1 IMSYVGIDISKDSFV
16 VAFSSASKSKT
27 ITYQNDDKGIE
38 KFINTLDKEQ
48 HHCVMEATGN
58 YGVNLLYHL
67 CEQEIKVSLINPKQS
82 NFLSKMKL
90 STAKTDNK
98 DARLLVEYGEKMNP
112 EVYKMPSDKIILL
125 KQKQTVLTHLI
136 KQRTASK
143 NQLKSLEL
151 LNKKDNLA
159 IDMLKNN
166 IDNLDKLID
175 NLEKDIVSIT
185 EEEFEKQVQLLT
197 SIKGI
202 GKKVATTLVIITN
215 GFSFFENP
223 KQLSRYIGICPTY
236 QQSGKSL
243 NYNGH
248 INRNGHSTLRGQ
260 LFIASWSAAKYNSS
274 CKALFERLRE
284 EGKPWKLA
292 QIAVCNKLIR
302 QAFAVIK
309 SGVAYIDGHV
319 PTLSVPMQT
328 AI

>member
-1 IMSYVGIDISKDSFV
+1 MSYVGIDISKDSFV

-38 KFINTLDKEQ
+38 KFINTLDKKQ

-166 IDNLDKLID
+166 IDNLDKLIY

>member
-1 IMSYVGIDISKDSFV
+1 MSYVGIDISKDSFV
-16 VAFSSASKSKT
+16 VAFSSAYKSKT

>member
-1 IMSYVGIDISKDSFV
+1 MSYVGVDISKDSFV

-166 IDNLDKLID
+166 IDNLDKLIY

>member
-1 IMSYVGIDISKDSFV
+1 MSYVGVDISKDSFV

-166 IDNLDKLID
+166 IDNLDKLIY

-260 LFIASWSAAKYNSS
+260 LFIASWSATKYNSS

>member
-1 IMSYVGIDISKDSFV
+1 MSYVGIDISKDSFV
-16 VAFSSASKSKT
+16 VAFSSAYKSKT

-38 KFINTLDKEQ
+38 KFINTLDKKQ

-166 IDNLDKLID
+166 IDNLDKLIY

-260 LFIASWSAAKYNSS
+260 LFIASWSATKYNSS
-274 CKALFERLRE
+274 CKALFEKLRE

>member
-1 IMSYVGIDISKDSFV
+1 MSYVGIDISKDSFV

-166 IDNLDKLID
+166 IDNLDKLIY

-260 LFIASWSAAKYNSS
+260 LFIASWSATKYNSS

>member
-1 IMSYVGIDISKDSFV
+1 MSYVGIDISKDSFV
-16 VAFSSASKSKT
+16 VAFSSAYKSKT

-38 KFINTLDKEQ
+38 KFINTLDKKQ

-260 LFIASWSAAKYNSS
+260 LFIASWSATKYNSS
-274 CKALFERLRE
+274 CKALFEKLRE

>member
-1 IMSYVGIDISKDSFV
+1 MSYVGIDISKDSFV
-16 VAFSSASKSKT
+16 VAFSSAYKSKT

-38 KFINTLDKEQ
+38 KFINTLDKKQ

-166 IDNLDKLID
+166 IDNLDKLIY

-260 LFIASWSAAKYNSS
+260 LFIASWSATKYNSS

>member
-1 IMSYVGIDISKDSFV
+1 MSYVGVDISKDSFV

-112 EVYKMPSDKIILL
+112 KVYKMPSDKIILL

-166 IDNLDKLID
+166 IDNLDKLIN

-319 PTLSVPMQT
+319 PTLSAPMQT

>member
-1 IMSYVGIDISKDSFV
+1 MSYVGVDISKDSFV

-260 LFIASWSAAKYNSS
+260 LFIASWSATKYNSS

>member
-1 IMSYVGIDISKDSFV
+1 MSYVGIDISKDSFV

>member
-1 IMSYVGIDISKDSFV
+1 MSYVGIDISKDSFV

-27 ITYQNDDKGIE
+27 ITYQNEDKGIE

-166 IDNLDKLID
+166 IDNLDKLIN

>member
-1 IMSYVGIDISKDSFV
+1 MSYVGIDISKDSFV

-166 IDNLDKLID
+166 IDNLDKLIN

>member
-1 IMSYVGIDISKDSFV
+1 MSYVGIDISKDSFV

-38 KFINTLDKEQ
+38 KFINTHDKKQ

-166 IDNLDKLID
+166 IDNLDKLIY

-260 LFIASWSAAKYNSS
+260 LFIASWSATKYNSS

>member
-1 IMSYVGIDISKDSFV
+1 MSYVGIDISKDSFV
-16 VAFSSASKSKT
+16 VAFSSAYKRKT

>member
-1 IMSYVGIDISKDSFV
+1 MSYVGIDISKDSFV

-260 LFIASWSAAKYNSS
+260 LFIASWSATKYNSS

>member
-1 IMSYVGIDISKDSFV
+1 MSYVGIDISKDSFV

-98 DARLLVEYGEKMNP
+98 DARLLGEKMNP

-166 IDNLDKLID
+166 IDNLDKLIN

>member
-1 IMSYVGIDISKDSFV
+1 MSYVGVDISKDSFV

-136 KQRTASK
+136 KQRTAS
-143 NQLKSLEL
+143 
-151 LNKKDNLA
+151 
-159 IDMLKNN
+159 
-166 IDNLDKLID
+166 
-175 NLEKDIVSIT
+175 
-185 EEEFEKQVQLLT
+185 
-197 SIKGI
+197 
-202 GKKVATTLVIITN
+202 
-215 GFSFFENP
+215 
-223 KQLSRYIGICPTY
+223 
-236 QQSGKSL
+236 
-243 NYNGH
+243 
-248 INRNGHSTLRGQ
+248 
-260 LFIASWSAAKYNSS
+260 
-274 CKALFERLRE
+274 
-284 EGKPWKLA
+284 
-292 QIAVCNKLIR
+292 
-302 QAFAVIK
+302 
-309 SGVAYIDGHV
+309 
-319 PTLSVPMQT
+319 
-328 AI
+328 

>member
-1 IMSYVGIDISKDSFV
+1 MSYVGVDISKDSFV

-166 IDNLDKLID
+166 IDNLDKLIN

-223 KQLSRYIGICPTY
+223 KQLSRYIGICPIY

>member
-1 IMSYVGIDISKDSFV
+1 M
-16 VAFSSASKSKT
+16 
-27 ITYQNDDKGIE
+27 
-38 KFINTLDKEQ
+38 
-48 HHCVMEATGN
+48 
-58 YGVNLLYHL
+58 
-67 CEQEIKVSLINPKQS
+67 
-82 NFLSKMKL
+82 
-90 STAKTDNK
+90 
-98 DARLLVEYGEKMNP
+98 
-112 EVYKMPSDKIILL
+112 
-125 KQKQTVLTHLI
+125 
-136 KQRTASK
+136 
-143 NQLKSLEL
+143 
-151 LNKKDNLA
+151 
-159 IDMLKNN
+159 
-166 IDNLDKLID
+166 
-175 NLEKDIVSIT
+175 
-185 EEEFEKQVQLLT
+185 
-197 SIKGI
+197 
-202 GKKVATTLVIITN
+202 IITN

-319 PTLSVPMQT
+319 PTLSAPM
-328 AI
+328 

>member
-1 IMSYVGIDISKDSFV
+1 MSYVGIDISKDSFV
-16 VAFSSASKSKT
+16 VAFSSAYKSKT

-166 IDNLDKLID
+166 IDNLDKLIN

-260 LFIASWSAAKYNSS
+260 LFIASWSATKYNSS

>member
-1 IMSYVGIDISKDSFV
+1 MSYVGIDISKDSFV
-16 VAFSSASKSKT
+16 VAFSSAYKSKT

-166 IDNLDKLID
+166 IDNLDKLIY

-260 LFIASWSAAKYNSS
+260 LFIASWSATKYNSS

>member
-1 IMSYVGIDISKDSFV
+1 MSYVGVDISKDSFV

-38 KFINTLDKEQ
+38 KFINTLDKKQ

-260 LFIASWSAAKYNSS
+260 LFIASWSATKYNSS

>member
-1 IMSYVGIDISKDSFV
+1 MSYVGIDISKDSFV

-166 IDNLDKLID
+166 IDNLDKLIY

>member
-1 IMSYVGIDISKDSFV
+1 MSYVGVDISKDSFV

-38 KFINTLDKEQ
+38 KFINTLDKKQ

-166 IDNLDKLID
+166 IDNLDKLIY

-260 LFIASWSAAKYNSS
+260 LFIASWSATKYNSS

>member
-1 IMSYVGIDISKDSFV
+1 MSYVVVDISKDSFV

>member
-1 IMSYVGIDISKDSFV
+1 MSYVGIDISKDSFV

-143 NQLKSLEL
+143 NELKSLEL

>member
-1 IMSYVGIDISKDSFV
+1 MSYVGIDISKDSFV
-16 VAFSSASKSKT
+16 VAFSSAYKSKT

-236 QQSGKSL
+236 QQSRKSL

>member
-1 IMSYVGIDISKDSFV
+1 MSYVGVDISKDSFV

>member
-1 IMSYVGIDISKDSFV
+1 MSYVGIDISKDSFV

-38 KFINTLDKEQ
+38 KFINTLDKKQ

-166 IDNLDKLID
+166 IDNLDKLIN

-260 LFIASWSAAKYNSS
+260 LFIASWSATKYNSS

>member
-1 IMSYVGIDISKDSFV
+1 MSYVGIDISKDSFV

-38 KFINTLDKEQ
+38 KFINTLDKKQ

>member
-1 IMSYVGIDISKDSFV
+1 MSYVGIDISKDSFV
-16 VAFSSASKSKT
+16 VAFSSAYKSKT

-260 LFIASWSAAKYNSS
+260 LFIASWSATKYNSS

-319 PTLSVPMQT
+319 PTLSAPM
-328 AI
+328 

>member
-1 IMSYVGIDISKDSFV
+1 MSYVGIDISKDSFV

-38 KFINTLDKEQ
+38 KFINTLDKKQ

-260 LFIASWSAAKYNSS
+260 LFIASWSATKYNSS

>member
-1 IMSYVGIDISKDSFV
+1 MSYVGIDISKDSFV

-38 KFINTLDKEQ
+38 KFINTLDKKQ

-67 CEQEIKVSLINPKQS
+67 CEQEMKVSLINPKQS

-166 IDNLDKLID
+166 IDNLDKLIY

-260 LFIASWSAAKYNSS
+260 LFIASWSATKYNSS

>member
-1 IMSYVGIDISKDSFV
+1 MSYVGVDISKDSFV
-16 VAFSSASKSKT
+16 VAFSSAYKSKT

>member
-1 IMSYVGIDISKDSFV
+1 MSYVGIDISKDSLV

-38 KFINTLDKEQ
+38 KFINTLDKKQ

-166 IDNLDKLID
+166 IDNLDKLIY

-260 LFIASWSAAKYNSS
+260 LFIASWSATKYNSS

>member
-1 IMSYVGIDISKDSFV
+1 MSYVGVDISKDSFV

-112 EVYKMPSDKIILL
+112 KVYKMPSDKIILL

-166 IDNLDKLID
+166 IDNLDKLIN

>member
-1 IMSYVGIDISKDSFV
+1 MSYVGVDISKDSFV
-16 VAFSSASKSKT
+16 VAFSSAYKSKT

-260 LFIASWSAAKYNSS
+260 LFIASWSATKYNSS

>member
-1 IMSYVGIDISKDSFV
+1 MSYVGIDISKDSFV

-38 KFINTLDKEQ
+38 KFINTLDKKQ

-175 NLEKDIVSIT
+175 NLEKYIVSIT

>member
-1 IMSYVGIDISKDSFV
+1 MSYVGIDISKDSFV
-16 VAFSSASKSKT
+16 VAFSSAYKSKT

-143 NQLKSLEL
+143 KQLKSLEL

-166 IDNLDKLID
+166 IDNLDKLIY